1 MNHTHSQPTTSD
13 TPRTDKE
20 LERMKA
26 GGCPGIVCGDFA
38 RTLERELNEAN
49 KAADQLVE
57 IQTETAEQLLTAT
70 QQLDEAMKYARH
82 KAECA
87 VWHGAD
93 WNCTCGLTELKE
105 RVK

>member
-1 MNHTHSQPTTSD
+1 MNHTHSQPTTSE
-13 TPRTDKE
+13 TPRTD
-20 LERMKA
+20 
-26 GGCPGIVCGDFA
+26 FA
-38 RTLERELNEAN
+38 RRDQDPLTALEKESSRLERELNEAN